1 MDNHIITIL
10 QKFEKPDASFLKEKE
25 CLICLEPFDLESNKF
40 VQLPCKCS
48 NSVYHIDCILQLLH
62 SGANKNFCPHCKTN
76 YEIQLQNIQIYVSRH
91 QVLPYNI
98 INTQLVHDIN
108 YAKIKIFTNLLV
120 IHFFSNSIMNFINV
134 CLSRLCID
142 YKSVEEL
149 KILML
154 FYFLKLFFNYVILMY
169 AKNNIE
175 KINDSLVYSYIF
187 QTILFGLLIYSL
199 TKIKIDY
206 NSIILLLN
214 NIFLGF
220 GDVTYRI
227 IIEHKMRN
235 TVNVLR

>member
-1 MDNHIITIL
+1 
-10 QKFEKPDASFLKEKE
+10 
-25 CLICLEPFDLESNKF
+25 
-40 VQLPCKCS
+40 
-48 NSVYHIDCILQLLH
+48 
-62 SGANKNFCPHCKTN
+62 
-76 YEIQLQNIQIYVSRH
+76 
-91 QVLPYNI
+91 
-98 INTQLVHDIN
+98 
-108 YAKIKIFTNLLV
+108 
-120 IHFFSNSIMNFINV
+120 
-134 CLSRLCID
+134 
-142 YKSVEEL
+142 
-149 KILML
+149 
-154 FYFLKLFFNYVILMY
+154 MY